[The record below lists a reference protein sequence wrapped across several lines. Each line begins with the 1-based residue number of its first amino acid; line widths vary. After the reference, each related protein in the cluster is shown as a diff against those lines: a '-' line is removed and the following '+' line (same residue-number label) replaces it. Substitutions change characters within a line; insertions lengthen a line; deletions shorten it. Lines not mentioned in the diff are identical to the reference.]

1 MVCNTYY
8 DIMYANSKICIK
20 CAISN
25 AHFTN
30 PLLSHRASFC
40 VITLAGCLCRG
51 ASPPPNP
58 VAHRDLVLGLGPLA
72 GPGGG
77 FLWYLYGCYTLE
89 AVEIKVRRGLQAE
102 QLAAFGVIQATA
114 GFADLNYP
122 LLYTHN
128 SFAVANIFKD
138 HLPGKHPF

>member
-1 MVCNTYY
+1 MCNKQRTLHEPS
-8 DIMYANSKICIK
+8 A
-20 CAISN
+20 
-25 AHFTN
+25 FTQGFILCHN
-30 PLLSHRASFC
+30 FGRLPLPWR
-40 VITLAGCLCRG
+40 V
-51 ASPPPNP
+51 PPPNP